1 MAKDITPPDPGVILD
16 LLQAF
21 RCSKIMFVAVSLGIF
36 DHLNDGPKTLV
47 FLAGELKADPG
58 ALERLLDACVG
69 LGLLE
74 RGPHGYSNTAA
85 ASAYL
90 CRNSPQRL
98 TGYILYSND
107 VLWKLWANLE
117 DAVREGTHRWKQT
130 FGWDGPL
137 FSNFFRD
144 ENLKREF
151 LMGMHGYGLIS
162 SPQVVGAFDLG
173 RYQTLVD
180 LGGATGHL
188 AIAACQRYPQLR
200 AVVFDLADA
209 VPLAREIVGGS
220 SVAERVHVVAGDFF
234 KDPLPKGDV
243 YALGR
248 ILHDWTEAKILL
260 LLGRIH
266 EHLPSGGAIVIAEKL
281 LEDDKCG
288 PRWAQTQDVNML
300 TCTEGKERTLSEYE
314 ALLNR
319 AGFVEVRGCRT
330 PSPLDAVIALKR

>member
-1 MAKDITPPDPGVILD
+1 MAKDITPPDPTVVLD

-21 RCSKIMFVAVSLGIF
+21 RCSKVMFVAVSLGVF
-36 DHLNDGPKTLV
+36 DRLDGRPETV
-47 FLAGELKADPG
+47 QVLARDLKANPG

-69 LGLLE
+69 LGLLD
-74 RGPHGYSNTAA
+74 RGQHGYFNTAA

-90 CRNSPQRL
+90 CRNSPRRL
-98 TGYILYSND
+98 TGYIRYSND

-117 DAVREGTHRWKQT
+117 DAVREGTHRWQQT

-137 FSNFFRD
+137 FSNFFHD

-151 LMGMHGYGLIS
+151 LMGMHGFGVIS
-162 SPQVVGAFDLG
+162 SPHVVGAFDLSC
-173 RYQTLVD
+173 YQTLVD

-188 AIAACQRYPQLR
+188 AMAACQRYPQMR
-200 AVVFDLADA
+200 AVVFDLPDA
-209 VPLAREIVGGS
+209 VPLAVEITS
-220 SVAERVHVVAGDFF
+220 ASAVAERVCVVAGDFF
-234 KDPLPKGDV
+234 NDALPKGDV

-248 ILHDWTEAKILL
+248 ILHDWTEEKILRL
-260 LLGRIH
+260 LSRVH
-266 EHLPSGGAIVIAEKL
+266 EFLPPGGAVVIAEKL
-281 LEDDKCG
+281 LEDDKRG

-330 PSPLDAVIALKR
+330 PSPLDAVIALKK